1 MSRSKSS
8 GNWLR
13 EHESDEYVRLSR
25 KDGYRSRASYKLLE
39 IQEKHHLLKPG
50 MRVVD
55 LGAAPGGWS
64 QVASRIIEPGG
75 RLFALDILPMDP
87 IPQVEVIEGDF
98 TSDAILQQLLDKLSN
113 QKLDLVL
120 SDMAPNL
127 SGMKEIDQ
135 PRMVYLM
142 ELALDFAVLMLK
154 TGGVLLVK
162 GFQGEGID
170 GFREIMKAKF
180 AQVKT
185 CKPKASRD
193 RSREIYLLGVGLK

>member
-1 MSRSKSS
+1 MARSKSS

-13 EHESDEYVRLSR
+13 EHESDEYVRLAR

-39 IQEKHHLLKPG
+39 IQDKHLLLKPG

-64 QVASRIIEPGG
+64 QVAARVIGPGG

-98 TSDAILQQLLDKLSN
+98 TDELVLQQLLDRLAG

-127 SGMKEIDQ
+127 SGMKAVDQ

-142 ELALDFAVLMLK
+142 ELALDFAGLTLK
-154 TGGVLLVK
+154 SGGVLLVK

-170 GFREIMKAKF
+170 GFREIMKSKF
-180 AQVKT
+180 TQVKT

-193 RSREIYLLGVGLK
+193 RSREIYLLGAGLK

>member
-1 MSRSKSS
+1 MARSKSS

-13 EHESDEYVRLSR
+13 EHESDEYVRLAR

-64 QVASRIIEPGG
+64 QVAAPLIEPGG

-87 IPQVEVIEGDF
+87 LPHVEVIQGDF
-98 TSDAILQQLLDKLSN
+98 TDELVLQQLLDRLSN

-135 PRMVYLM
+135 PRMVHLM

-154 TGGVLLVK
+154 SGGSLLVK

-170 GFREIMKAKF
+170 GFREIMKSSF
-180 AQVKT
+180 TQVKT

-193 RSREIYLLGVGLK
+193 RSREIYLLGAGLK